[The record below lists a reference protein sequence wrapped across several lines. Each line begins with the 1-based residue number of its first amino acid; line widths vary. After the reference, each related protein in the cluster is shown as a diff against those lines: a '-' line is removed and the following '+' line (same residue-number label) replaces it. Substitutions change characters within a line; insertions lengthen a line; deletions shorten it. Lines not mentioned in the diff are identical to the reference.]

1 MNDKASNTSNSSP
14 PRKGSDLMKNV
25 KRSNIVKDPSIR
37 AADSAYTHKTTQ
49 KEKLK
54 TIITKESGVKQKRTH
69 ANFIKR

>member
-49 KEKLK
+49 KEK
-54 TIITKESGVKQKRTH
+54 
-69 ANFIKR
+69 